1 MDIRW
6 SAMLIPE
13 HALLELAVRATLTYL
28 GLFILVRVGLRRE
41 LGSLGVAD
49 LLLIF
54 LFAEALQNS
63 LVPDYRS
70 ITEGLFVVCVLI
82 ACNYAMDWL
91 AFTFPAFE
99 RIVNPQPLLIVE
111 NGTVIHKN
119 LRREMI
125 TLKELHR
132 QLRKQGVDEL
142 EKVKTAHIEGD
153 GKISVVLHDNAK

>member
-1 MDIRW
+1 MDIPW
-6 SAMLIPE
+6 SELLRPE
-13 HALLELAVRATLTYL
+13 HSLLELAVRAALTYL
-28 GLFILVRVGLRRE
+28 GLFVIVRVGLRRE

-63 LVPDYRS
+63 LVPNYKS
-70 ITEGLFVVCVLI
+70 VTEGLFVVCVLI

-111 NGTVIHKN
+111 NGAVIHRN

-125 TLKELHR
+125 TIRELQR
-132 QLRKQGVDEL
+132 TLRKQGVDDI

-153 GKISVVLHDNAK
+153 GKISVVLQEDAK

>member
-1 MDIRW
+1 MDIPW
-6 SAMLIPE
+6 SAMLVPD
-13 HALLELAVRATLTYL
+13 HSLLELTVRATLTYL
-28 GLFILVRVGLRRE
+28 GLFFIVRVGLRRE

-63 LVPDYRS
+63 LVPDYKS

-82 ACNYAMDWL
+82 ACNYVMDWL
-91 AFTFPAFE
+91 AFTFPTFE

-111 NGTVIHKN
+111 NGQVVHKN

-125 TLKELHR
+125 TQKELHR
-132 QLRKQGVDEL
+132 QLRKQGVDDL
-142 EKVKTAHIEGD
+142 EKVKAAYIEGD
-153 GKISVVLHDNAK
+153 GKISVVLQEDKK